1 MGTLTAPDVGQTKVA
16 ARAAIVGLESA
27 AGKLLQECFRQ
38 FHIDVVSL
46 DGDSV
51 GQRLSTEKFEAL
63 VVRLAPETQS
73 FIEQARTSVS
83 NKRVVVYG
91 IAKDTQ
97 EAIRYSRFGINALF
111 EAKWLQEPMDRAAV
125 LKVLRATH
133 QLVAHELRRYVRI
146 PIVTEVAAQAG
157 AQRFTAYTTEISA
170 GGMSMAGAPKLAIG
184 QQLQLSFSL
193 PTGEKVN
200 VNASVCWLRESDAG
214 MGARFDPLDDRRNLV
229 RDWVEKYLEA
239 S

>member
-1 MGTLTAPDVGQTKVA
+1 METLTAPGVSQKKIA

-27 AGKLLQECFRQ
+27 AGKFLQECFRQ

-63 VVRLAPETQS
+63 VVRLTPETQS
-73 FIEQARTSVS
+73 LIEQARNSAA
-83 NKRVVVYG
+83 NRRVVVYG
-91 IAKDTQ
+91 VAKDTQ
-97 EAIRYSRFGINALF
+97 DAIRYSRFGINALF
-111 EAKWLQEPMDRAAV
+111 EAKWLQDPIDRAAV
-125 LKVLRATH
+125 LKVVRATH
-133 QLVAHELRRYVRI
+133 LLVAHELRRYVRI
-146 PIVTEVAAQAG
+146 PIVTEVSAQAG
-157 AQRFTAYTTEISA
+157 TQRFTAYTTEISA

-184 QQLQLSFSL
+184 QQLQLSFGL
-193 PTGEKVN
+193 PTGEKVS
-200 VNASVCWLRESDAG
+200 VNASVCWLRESDLG